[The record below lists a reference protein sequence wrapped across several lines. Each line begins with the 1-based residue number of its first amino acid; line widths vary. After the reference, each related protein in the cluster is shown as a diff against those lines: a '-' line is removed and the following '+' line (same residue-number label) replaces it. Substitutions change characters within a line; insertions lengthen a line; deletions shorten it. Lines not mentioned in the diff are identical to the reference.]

1 MKKFW
6 ECKQSANQN
15 EADVFI
21 FGEIVSFKWDDTDT
35 TAASFQ
41 KDLKELGEVSQINL
55 HINSPGGSVFEG
67 IAIGNMLRQH
77 KARVV
82 AHVDALAPSIAS
94 VIVASCDEVIMPE
107 NSMLMIHNPW
117 TISMGNAKELRKQA
131 DDLDKIAESSVV
143 TYLAKAGEK
152 LTEEKIKQIMDEE
165 TWMSAQEAYNYG
177 LCDVVESANQVAAS
191 ISQKLFETYQ
201 KVPEKLLDSRQEDS
215 RDQEKIEKI
224 VEHAKQNKALIG
236 TILGGL

>member
-82 AHVDALAPSIAS
+82 AHVDALAASIAS

-143 TYLAKAGEK
+143 TYLAKSGEK